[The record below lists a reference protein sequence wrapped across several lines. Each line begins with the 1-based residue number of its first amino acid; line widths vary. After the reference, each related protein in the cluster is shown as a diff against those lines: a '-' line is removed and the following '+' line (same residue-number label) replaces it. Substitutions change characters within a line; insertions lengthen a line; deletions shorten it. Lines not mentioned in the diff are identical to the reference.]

1 MATETRTG
9 KDLIGEEVARDF
21 GDNNGGV
28 FFGKVV
34 GYEGGRRPLY
44 RIEYSDGD
52 MEDFDVEQLE
62 YAMEF
67 AADIYSRVD
76 NTSTDSDYSGT

>member
-21 GDNNGGV
+21 GDNNGFF

-34 GYEGGRRPLY
+34 GYEGGRRPLLGVIQPY
-44 RIEYSDGD
+44 TFIDRN
-52 MEDFDVEQLE
+52 F
-62 YAMEF
+62 
-67 AADIYSRVD
+67 
-76 NTSTDSDYSGT
+76 